1 MLESYKAASTFFSC
15 IIPVT
20 LKGGL
25 LKFKIAKNPQKGK
38 HDFNVSST
46 WTIIQ
51 NGWEKSIIKIFFFE
65 NIRDILL
72 SKSNSSVL

>member
-1 MLESYKAASTFFSC
+1 MLESYKAAPTFFSC
-15 IIPVT
+15 IINVTQNVT

-51 NGWEKSIIKIFFFE
+51 NG
-65 NIRDILL
+65 
-72 SKSNSSVL
+72 

>member
-1 MLESYKAASTFFSC
+1 MLESYEAASTFFSC

-38 HDFNVSST
+38 HDFNVTST
-46 WTIIQ
+46 RTIIQ
-51 NGWEKSIIKIFFFE
+51 NG
-65 NIRDILL
+65 
-72 SKSNSSVL
+72 